1 MTLVRS
7 LLLKSSLALVAKIRQ
22 RTNPLRKKRTSYN
35 VCDSFS
41 CLSVSV
47 SSTLTSM
54 STSSSPSLNFVENF
68 FHRRGKKHAAGFSF
82 KPKKNREKQNSFLK
96 RKKSLSNFFSTEE
109 PKLVQ
114 AGIFVFMIM
123 GQQQQQQ
130 QHQHQQHQH
139 HGCEQIFL
147 DLATDSSRCL
157 TSPR

>member
-47 SSTLTSM
+47 SSTLTSI

-68 FHRRGKKHAAGFSF
+68 FHRRGKKHAADFSF
-82 KPKKNREKQNSFLK
+82 KPKKS
-96 RKKSLSNFFSTEE
+96 RKTKFIFKKKKIPVQLFFE